1 MNPTNPKNPKNPKND
16 AVINLS
22 FIHKQFDGR
31 SVLRELDLDVPQG
44 TILGLM
50 GRNGAG
56 KSTLIKCLLGFLRPD
71 AGRAA
76 IFGEDSRDLSADVR
90 QRIGYVPQT
99 LKGFRWMKAET
110 FLEYSGSF
118 YRKWNH
124 GKVALLLREL
134 ELKPDV
140 LISRMSEGEL
150 QKLSIVRALGH
161 EPDLLIFDEPV
172 ASLDPLARRHFL
184 RRLIEIS
191 MDENRTML
199 FSSHIAS
206 DLERAAGDIA
216 IMKNGR
222 IAYRGDLGSL
232 QERIRRIHIRSDRKL
247 PDPLPIR
254 NVIRS
259 VVEDAKATVTV
270 DSLGDEEIQKLG
282 ETLSA
287 RVSIESLNLEDIFL
301 EVNQ

>member
-1 MNPTNPKNPKNPKND
+1 MNN
-16 AVINLS
+16 AVLKLTGIN
-22 FIHKQFDGR
+22 KQFDGR
-31 SVLRELDLDVPQG
+31 AVLRDLDLDVPQG

-56 KSTLIKCLLGFLRPD
+56 KSTLIKCLLGFLHPD
-71 AGRAA
+71 AGQAA
-76 IFGEDSRDLSADVR
+76 IFGENSRDLSADVR

-99 LKGFRWMKAET
+99 MKGFRWMKAET
-110 FLEYSGSF
+110 FLEYTGSF

-124 GKVALLLREL
+124 DKVIMLLREL
-134 ELKPDV
+134 ELRPGAR
-140 LISRMSEGEL
+140 LSSMSEGEL
-150 QKLSIVRALGH
+150 QKLSIIRALGH
-161 EPDLLIFDEPV
+161 EPELLIFDEPV

-184 RRLIEIS
+184 RRLIEIN
-191 MDENRTML
+191 MDENLTML

-206 DLERAAGDIA
+206 DLERVAGDIA
-216 IMKNGR
+216 ILKEGR

-232 QERIRRIHIRSDRKL
+232 QDRIRRIQIQSDREL

-254 NVIRS
+254 NIIRS
-259 VVEDAKATVTV
+259 VVDGAKATVTV
-270 DSLGDEEIQKLG
+270 DGIDDVEIQKLG

-287 RVSIESLNLEDIFL
+287 RVSAESLNLEDIFL